1 MLFAACFENNAQCI
15 CVLSGEEKVY
25 QFMIA
30 FGDTK
35 LNYTRTG
42 YPIRLT
48 IKKKLDCFV
57 KIQILLLDFGS
68 FKFANIFT
76 AN

>member
-1 MLFAACFENNAQCI
+1 
-15 CVLSGEEKVY
+15 
-25 QFMIA
+25 MIA